1 MKLFTSERRL
11 INKGNNNMNKNKEH
25 LEVHLNLKIS
35 NKMFMKIDTIR
46 SLYLLENKTL
56 PSRSEVIRILLEDAI
71 TRRDS
76 E

>member
-1 MKLFTSERRL
+1 
-11 INKGNNNMNKNKEH
+11 
-25 LEVHLNLKIS
+25 
-35 NKMFMKIDTIR
+35 MKIDTIR